1 MASKIVLN
9 NSSIKV
15 YDYRPGDCEELE
27 KSLSVWNS
35 NYYRWEPKG
44 LSYDEDNNI
53 LTLPRGID
61 VDYIKSKLK
70 CPVVTNK
77 EYNEY
82 EKTKFKL
89 KIEPRDDIQ
98 KKAISFLVGTDKFK
112 KSFGYSQLSLNLDTG
127 DGKTYCVI
135 ASLCLLHCK
144 AIIISHTEN
153 IKEQWYSSI
162 QKFTN
167 IDKRRILNISGTK
180 VLEKFDDSS
189 DYDIYLVN
197 HRTIH
202 EYAKKHG
209 WDSLNDLFKE
219 MKIGIK
225 VFDEAHIEF
234 SSILNI
240 DFNTNVFKTFY
251 LTATF
256 ERTDRGED
264 RVFKLCFKNIAKYGY
279 ETRGEKRK
287 HIKYIAVL
295 YNSKPDIEA
304 RMSIRGP
311 KGFDRYAYMDY
322 QLSNG
327 MLFEVIQYVMEKF
340 EKIDGKCLILSSKI
354 ESSEVIADK
363 VKEWYKDKDI
373 KTYHSKMSK
382 KEKENYKE
390 ADIISTTPQ
399 SCGTGFD
406 LPGLRY
412 NIMCEPYNA
421 HITAEQVCGR
431 LREIPDKYTFH
442 IELIDVGFPKV
453 KEMYKKRLSVFK
465 KKCYGVY
472 ELNY

>member
-1 MASKIVLN
+1 MASKILLN

-82 EKTKFKL
+82 EKTNFKL
-89 KIEPRDDIQ
+89 KTEPRDDIQ

-234 SSILNI
+234 SAILNI
-240 DFNTNVFKTFY
+240 DFNPNVFKTF
-251 LTATF
+251 
-256 ERTDRGED
+256 
-264 RVFKLCFKNIAKYGY
+264 
-279 ETRGEKRK
+279 
-287 HIKYIAVL
+287 
-295 YNSKPDIEA
+295 
-304 RMSIRGP
+304 
-311 KGFDRYAYMDY
+311 
-322 QLSNG
+322 
-327 MLFEVIQYVMEKF
+327 
-340 EKIDGKCLILSSKI
+340 
-354 ESSEVIADK
+354 
-363 VKEWYKDKDI
+363 
-373 KTYHSKMSK
+373 
-382 KEKENYKE
+382 
-390 ADIISTTPQ
+390 
-399 SCGTGFD
+399 
-406 LPGLRY
+406 
-412 NIMCEPYNA
+412 
-421 HITAEQVCGR
+421 
-431 LREIPDKYTFH
+431 
-442 IELIDVGFPKV
+442 
-453 KEMYKKRLSVFK
+453 
-465 KKCYGVY
+465 
-472 ELNY
+472 

>member
-15 YDYRPGDCEELE
+15 YDYKPGDCEELE

-44 LSYDEDNNI
+44 MSYDEDNNI
-53 LTLPRGID
+53 LILPRGID
-61 VDYIKSKLK
+61 VEYLKSKLR
-70 CPVVTNK
+70 CPVITNK
-77 EYNEY
+77 KYNDY
-82 EKTKFKL
+82 EKTNFKL
-89 KIEPRDDIQ
+89 KVEPRNDIQ
-98 KKAISFLVGTDKFK
+98 RKSISFLVGTDKFK
-112 KSFGYSQLSLNLDTG
+112 KSYGYSQLSLNLDTG

-153 IKEQWYSSI
+153 IKEQWLSSI

-240 DFNTNVFKTFY
+240 DFHTNVFKTFY

-295 YNSKPDIEA
+295 FNSKPDIEA
-304 RMSIRGP
+304 KMSIRGP

-322 QLSNG
+322 ELSNG
-327 MLFEVIQYVMEKF
+327 MIFEVIEYVMEKF
-340 EKIDGKCLILSSKI
+340 ENIEGKCLVLSSKI
-354 ESSEVIADK
+354 ESSEILSEK
-363 VKEWYKDKDI
+363 IKEWYPKKDI
-373 KTYHSKMSK
+373 RTYHSKLSK
-382 KEKENYKE
+382 KQKENYKE

-431 LREIPDKYTFH
+431 LREIPEQYTFH
-442 IELIDVGFPKV
+442 IELIDIGFPKV
-453 KEMYKKRLSVFK
+453 KEMYKKRLNVFK

>member
-1 MASKIVLN
+1 MASKIILN

-15 YDYRPGDCEELE
+15 YDYKPGDCEELE

-44 LSYDEDNNI
+44 MNYDEDNHI
-53 LTLPRGID
+53 LILPRGID
-61 VDYIKSKLK
+61 VEYLKSKLR
-70 CPVVTNK
+70 CPVITNK
-77 EYNEY
+77 NYNDY
-82 EKTKFKL
+82 EKTNFKL
-89 KIEPRDDIQ
+89 KVEPRNDIQ
-98 KKAISFLVGTDKFK
+98 KKSISFLVGTDKFK
-112 KSFGYSQLSLNLDTG
+112 KSYGYSQLSLNLDTG

-135 ASLCLLHCK
+135 ASLCLLKCK

-153 IKEQWYSSI
+153 IKEQWLTSI

-167 IDKRRILNISGTK
+167 IDKRRILNIAGTK

-202 EYAKKHG
+202 EYAKKHS

-240 DFNTNVFKTFY
+240 DFHTNVFKTFY

-295 YNSKPDIEA
+295 FNSKPDIEA
-304 RMSIRGP
+304 KMSIRGP

-322 QLSNG
+322 ELSNG
-327 MLFEVIQYVMEKF
+327 MIFEVIEYVMEKF
-340 EKIDGKCLILSSKI
+340 ENIDGKCLVLSSKI
-354 ESSEVIADK
+354 ESSEILSEK
-363 VKEWYKDKDI
+363 IKEWYPKKDI
-373 KTYHSKMSK
+373 RIYHSKLSK

-431 LREIPDKYTFH
+431 LREIPEQYTFH
-442 IELIDVGFPKV
+442 IELIDIGFPKV